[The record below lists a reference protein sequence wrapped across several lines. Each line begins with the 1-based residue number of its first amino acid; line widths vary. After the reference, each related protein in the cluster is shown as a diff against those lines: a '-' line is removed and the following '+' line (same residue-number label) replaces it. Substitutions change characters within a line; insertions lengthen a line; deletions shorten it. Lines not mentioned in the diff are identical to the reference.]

1 MSGLSTLIV
10 FLRSRRVVLRPVLKE
25 DLPLFI
31 RWINDPDVSQFLNV
45 FFPMMEA
52 DEQEWFDSLPK
63 RKSTD
68 IVFVIVV
75 DGKAIGTMG
84 IHNINWKNRTAIT
97 GAFIGEKDYWG
108 KGLGSEAKMIL
119 LDYAFNTLN
128 LRKICSTVIA
138 FNERSYRY
146 SLKCGYKEEGRLKEH
161 HFKHGTY
168 WDEILLAVF
177 RDDWLP
183 LWEAFAKEQGI
194 SES

>member
-52 DEQEWFDSLPK
+52 DEQEWFESLPK

-84 IHNINWKNRTAIT
+84 IHNINWKNRTATT